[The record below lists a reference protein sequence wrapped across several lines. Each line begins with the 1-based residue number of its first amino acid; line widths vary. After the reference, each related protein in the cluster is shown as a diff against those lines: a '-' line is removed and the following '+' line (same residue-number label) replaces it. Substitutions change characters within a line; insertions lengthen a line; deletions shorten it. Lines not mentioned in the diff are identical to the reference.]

1 MTTRRRLQTRFS
13 NADDSTGLVLW
24 RVTNAWQA
32 AQRRTLKPFGLT
44 HVQFVLLASVSW
56 FPEPP
61 TQKELAQHA
70 GTDPMM
76 TSQVLRALEQ
86 KGLIQR
92 LPHPHDGRA
101 RMLAV
106 TEQGRLLADQAVGAV
121 EASDQEFFAALGRDQ
136 ARFTAMLQ
144 QLTT

>member
-24 RVTNAWQA
+24 GVTNAWQA

-56 FPEPP
+56 FPEPT
-61 TQKELAQHA
+61 TQKELAQHS
-70 GTDPMM
+70 GTDPIM

-92 LPHPHDGRA
+92 LPPPHDGRA

-106 TEQGRLLADQAVGAV
+106 TEQGRLLADQAVGVV